1 MDQLEESFGIA
12 GADAIEP
19 LEILLAHLKHH
30 SLVGLHRFR
39 VSVAAADMG
48 HVHTQ
53 HPDEI
58 GTARGNLAES
68 FEEALRR
75 VLAFGS
81 FPARQALDERPT
93 ENGEKSNRPLHPV
106 LEKENLELDGVLP
119 RVAEVLLHDR
129 IARAGD
135 EDIVQLGVDF
145 RKT

>member
-81 FPARQALDERPT
+81 CPARQALDAPPPGDGGNSSPPLRP
-93 ENGEKSNRPLHPV
+93 
-106 LEKENLELDGVLP
+106 
-119 RVAEVLLHDR
+119 
-129 IARAGD
+129 
-135 EDIVQLGVDF
+135 
-145 RKT
+145 